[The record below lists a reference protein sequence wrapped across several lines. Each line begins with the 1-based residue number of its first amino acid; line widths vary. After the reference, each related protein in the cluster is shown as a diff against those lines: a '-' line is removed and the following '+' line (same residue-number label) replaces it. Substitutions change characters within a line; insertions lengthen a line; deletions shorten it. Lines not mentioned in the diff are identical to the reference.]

1 MLTTSVLSILWLL
14 CGLVAV
20 LAMLQQLGGRETPPK
35 KTEEEEPGQTQ
46 PASPFDALSDLWND
60 PKVLRRVHRIS
71 GGIFSL
77 GYVLFLLNMV
87 PKYQN
92 NSPLLPSPFTIHAY
106 LGAALFP
113 LLLVKHLVIRVFKK
127 HYTALPYL
135 GVLILTVAVGTVSLT
150 GGHYVLLWLRGP
162 STKVV
167 SEGEKRKV
175 SVAMGR
181 DLLHSKCARC
191 HPLRP
196 TYLYRNTEDG
206 WRLTVQR
213 MADKRPGL
221 CSRKQVN
228 YIVGFLKAELG
239 PVDRTGVVPLRTWV
253 D

>member
-1 MLTTSVLSILWLL
+1 MLTTSILSILWLF

-20 LAMLQQLGGRETPPK
+20 LAMLQQLGGRKAPPK
-35 KTEEEEPGQTQ
+35 KTEDEPDQTP
-46 PASPFDALSDLWND
+46 PASPLDILSDVWNN
-60 PKVLRRVHRIS
+60 PKVLRWVHRIA
-71 GGIFSL
+71 GGIFSV
-77 GYVLFLLNMV
+77 GYLLFLLNMV

-106 LGAALFP
+106 LGAILFP

-127 HYTALPYL
+127 YYTALPYL
-135 GVLILTVAVGTVSLT
+135 GVLILTVAVGIVSLT
-150 GGHYVLLWLRGP
+150 GGHYFLLWLRGP

-167 SEGEKRKV
+167 SGGKKHKV

-221 CSRKQVN
+221 CSRKQIN

-239 PVDRTGVVPLRTWV
+239 PVD
-253 D
+253 